1 VFLHQNVILSIMA
14 QIITDYNKLNNPA
27 IIKLYN
33 MPKLAIESSPAL
45 DYKNLVNGRTSG
57 KIIPDGNF

>member
-1 VFLHQNVILSIMA
+1 MA
-14 QIITDYNKLNNPA
+14 QIITDYNRLNNPV

-33 MPKLAIESSPAL
+33 MAKLAIESSPAP